1 MPIPVV
7 LNRRAGTADAL
18 RDAIVADARFALAE
32 VEPADVGR
40 AVADAVREGARRVVV
55 AGGDGTVA
63 TAAAALLADGDAELA
78 VLPGGTLNHFAT
90 HLGVPTDA
98 SAALDVAASGE
109 VRRVDVAFVGDQ
121 LFLNT
126 SSVGAYV
133 TFVRLRDRLERHLPY
148 AAASLLAGLLLFFR
162 LPTFHVEVEVEG
174 IARRY
179 DTPLVFVGVGERE
192 LTTPSFAELVA
203 NGRPG
208 LHVIVVRGRRRA
220 RMLALGL
227 AAARGG
233 PRAVARMP
241 ETDSFVVERCRVSVP
256 RRTTRVSADGEV
268 RRMEAPLDYRI
279 ERARLCVV
287 APPRPVASGRDG
299 G

>member
-1 MPIPVV
+1 MQIPVV

-40 AVADAVREGARRVVV
+40 AVADVLREGARRVVV

-63 TAAAALLADGDAELA
+63 TTAAALLAQAGAEMA
-78 VLPGGTLNHFAT
+78 VLPGGTLNHFAR
-90 HLGVPTDA
+90 HLGVPTETP
-98 SAALDVAASGE
+98 AALDLAADGTA
-109 VRRVDVAFVGDQ
+109 RPVDVAFVGDQ

-233 PRAVARMP
+233 PRAVARLP

-256 RRTTRVSADGEV
+256 RRTTRVAADGEV
-268 RRMEAPLDYRI
+268 RRMDAPLDYHV

-287 APPRPVASGRDG
+287 APPRPVGSGKDG